1 MYIRLCNCDFRLEFI
16 LFSQPASDILG
27 CCPNP
32 PCVQFAPGGHLTYV
46 PREAMT
52 KMTPYPFG
60 LDPIWN
66 VAENKLVFTN
76 SYKMKMAITLG
87 VMQMLFGVC
96 LQVFNHM

>member
-1 MYIRLCNCDFRLEFI
+1 MQR
-16 LFSQPASDILG
+16 
-27 CCPNP
+27 
-32 PCVQFAPGGHLTYV
+32 
-46 PREAMT
+46 
-52 KMTPYPFG
+52 MTPYPFG

-96 LQVFNHM
+96 LQVFNHMWAQRVHVYVCLYKCLFVHAVL